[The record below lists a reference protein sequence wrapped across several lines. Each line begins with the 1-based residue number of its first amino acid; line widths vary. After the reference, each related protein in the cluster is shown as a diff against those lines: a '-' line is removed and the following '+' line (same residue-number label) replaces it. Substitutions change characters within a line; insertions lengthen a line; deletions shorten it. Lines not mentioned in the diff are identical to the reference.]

1 MRKWA
6 FRVDSIKGDFRIE
19 NCTLK
24 NLKPALRSLRAST
37 KGRSEFDYIVM
48 SRPLHTLLIENALLN
63 TYSLADVATITVKI
77 SEG

>member
-1 MRKWA
+1 
-6 FRVDSIKGDFRIE
+6 
-19 NCTLK
+19 
-24 NLKPALRSLRAST
+24 LRAST